1 MNAHIYTSACVRV
14 YERMFLSMS
23 MHLSIRWQPGTV
35 MARASSSL
43 VAPLFVL
50 TNTSGAIGDGGL
62 RFMAAL
68 GFQYRVYR

>member
-1 MNAHIYTSACVRV
+1 MYISTRLHVSAAMNVC
-14 YERMFLSMS
+14 FLSMS
-23 MHLSIRWQPGTV
+23 MRLSIRWQSGIV

-50 TNTSGAIGDGGL
+50 TNTSGAIGDGGF

-68 GFQYRVYR
+68 GFQYRVYK

>member
-1 MNAHIYTSACVRV
+1 
-14 YERMFLSMS
+14 MFLSMS
-23 MHLSIRWQPGTV
+23 MRLFIRWQPGIA

-50 TNTSGAIGDGGL
+50 TNASGAIGDGGL

-68 GFQYRVYR
+68 GFQYQFYK